1 MKSRLFGG
9 LLAVVLAVVGALLT
23 YAYAQGADARAMS
36 DLEPVQVLVVTK
48 EVPASTP
55 VEDLPE
61 FLAVESRPI
70 AAVPEGALKDLDRSG
85 GLVTATSLL
94 QGEVLLPERLVA
106 PESLEVPGTVPVPE
120 GLQEITFTLEP
131 QRVVG
136 GRLTAGDTVGV
147 FTSFESKN
155 DTDAAITQRVFHKS
169 LVTSI
174 LRAADQPTEDGVA
187 PTSGLMVT
195 LAVADVDAARIIYS
209 AEFGRLWLTKEA
221 EAAVEAPPTPVTR
234 ENVYP

>member
-1 MKSRLFGG
+1 MRSRLLGG

-23 YAYAQGADARAMS
+23 FLYAQGADARAIS
-36 DLEPVQVLVVTK
+36 DLEPVQVFVVTK
-48 EVPASTP
+48 EVPPATP
-55 VEDLPE
+55 VADLPK
-61 FLAVESRPI
+61 FLAVESRPV
-70 AAVPEGALKDLDRSG
+70 AAVPAGALKDLDSSA

-106 PESLEVPGTVPVPE
+106 PETLEVPGTVPVPE
-120 GLQEITFTLEP
+120 GLQEITFALDP

-136 GRLTAGDTVGV
+136 GKVTAGDTVGV

-169 LVTSI
+169 LVTSV

-187 PTSGLMVT
+187 PTSNLMVT
-195 LAVADVDAARIIYS
+195 LAVTDVDAAKIIYS
-209 AEFGRLWLTKEA
+209 AEFGRLWLTKEP
-221 EAAVEAPPTPVTR
+221 EAAVQAPTTTVTR
-234 ENVYP
+234 ENVFP